1 MGVGLGGRAPLIGN
15 LKALYNMSRK
25 ALDTENLSSYCGFMR
40 GTWGEGSYA
49 DDSEGH
55 ETEGSGTGSL
65 LLWGSIR
72 GI

>member
-1 MGVGLGGRAPLIGN
+1 MRVGLGGRAPLTGTP
-15 LKALYNMSRK
+15 KVLYDMSRK
-25 ALDTENLSSYCGFMR
+25 ALDMENLSPYSGFMR
-40 GTWGEGSYA
+40 GTWREGSYT

-55 ETEGSGTGSL
+55 KTEGSGTGSL